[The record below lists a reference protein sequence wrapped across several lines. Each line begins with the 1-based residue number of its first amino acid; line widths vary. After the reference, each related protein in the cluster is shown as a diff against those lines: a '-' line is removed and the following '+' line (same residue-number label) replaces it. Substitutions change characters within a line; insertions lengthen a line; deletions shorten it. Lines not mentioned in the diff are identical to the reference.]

1 MATPRPVQPTKEN
14 DIRYIK
20 DQNRVRILWKLKT
33 PAVYIDYVMI
43 PDGFSVSSTYGS
55 LYIQLDIP
63 QDFPI
68 ES

>member
-1 MATPRPVQPTKEN
+1 MAAPGPVQPTKED

-33 PAVYIDYVMI
+33 PAVYIDHVMMA
-43 PDGFSVSSTYGS
+43 DGFSVSSAYGS
-55 LYIQLDIP
+55 LHIQLDIP